1 MRWVDFGALR
11 DLLALAEEHP
21 LGLRARDLTRL
32 ASEEHILER
41 GGGEPLSAT
50 THYHYRR
57 TLERLQLLEKRGR
70 LYFLN
75 AALPEARTLTARR
88 RLNEPLDS
96 AEKVAFASVVLRN
109 EDCQRVFFDGF
120 LEPGVRAGS
129 LDEFVERAQPLE
141 LSVRRVES
149 IDEQG
154 NGSPVRASADTAHSA
169 IAVAMRPQSATRWRV
184 IQGTNAVQAIHFGLR
199 PWCVDQMGFLDFA
212 FAPNGVYTM
221 YPVHIR
227 PRVADDDLAI
237 AMLNE
242 LHFDR
247 CWATIRIVDCALATG
262 IQHRVPIARSKA
274 VFKSW
279 LTDHPDLVAGIP
291 TREGFVTHGVAERQQ
306 RLVLQGYLPD
316 ANGAYLSH
324 LRIHEGLK
332 GRVGRG

>member
-11 DLLALAEEHP
+11 DLLTLAEEHP
-21 LGLRARDLTRL
+21 LGLRAGELTRL
-32 ASEEHILER
+32 ASEQHILER
-41 GGGEPLSAT
+41 GDGEPLSAT
-50 THYHYRR
+50 THYHHRR

-75 AALPEARTLTARR
+75 AALPEARTLTTRR
-88 RLNEPLDS
+88 SLKEPLDS
-96 AEKVAFASVVLRN
+96 AEKEAFANVVLKN
-109 EDCQRVFFDGF
+109 EDCRRVFFDGF
-120 LEPGVRAGS
+120 LETGDRPSS
-129 LDEFVERAQPLE
+129 LDDFVERAQPLE

-149 IDEQG
+149 RDEQG
-154 NGSPVRASADTAHSA
+154 NGSTVRASPETAHSP

-199 PWCVDQMGFLDFA
+199 SWCVDQIGFLDFT
-212 FAPNGVYTM
+212 FAPNGIYTM
-221 YPVHIR
+221 YPVHVR
-227 PRVADDDLAI
+227 PRVADDDLAN

-247 CWATIRIVDCALATG
+247 CWATIRVVDCVLATG
-262 IQHRVPIARSKA
+262 IQHRVPIERSKA
-274 VFKSW
+274 VLKSW

-291 TREGFVTHGVAERQQ
+291 TRESFVTHGVAELRQ
-306 RLVLQGYLPD
+306 RLVLKGYLPD
-316 ANGAYLSH
+316 TNGAYLSH